1 MKVNLQHIAL
11 APALGLFV
19 IIYSYLITLRPI
31 EYDTKNYL
39 IFYENLIK
47 GDFSYGAC
55 SGFEPIFCFFSYFA
69 SLLHLSPFQIHYVWG
84 LSTILLI
91 VNAILKTED
100 PYLPKKLILIVTLSI
115 NFFNPSEI
123 FFLTRQ
129 FVAGALLLNFFVE
142 KNYRHQFVWG
152 GLSFL
157 THFFVLPFL
166 ILFYLSH
173 RKLRLIY
180 VVKLLIFLCFSYVF
194 LDQIFPSELN
204 YIRATMEYKF
214 FAYQGK
220 NDGDVLL
227 KDEVKFLV
235 YFAISFYLSDRKTR
249 KFLLLC
255 FFFYLVTFV
264 NPLMHL
270 RYHKYFYFVFM
281 FSFSNLVKLM
291 WHKFI
296 SILSIIFI
304 YRFISI
310 SRWLVLLI

>member
-1 MKVNLQHIAL
+1 MKFNLQHIAAVPVL
-11 APALGLFV
+11 ALFV
-19 IIYSYLITLRPI
+19 ITYSYLITLRPI

-39 IFYENLIK
+39 IFYENLIEF
-47 GDFSYGAC
+47 DFSYSVC
-55 SGFEPIFCFFSYFA
+55 SGFEPLFCFFSYFA
-69 SLLHLSPFQIHYVWG
+69 SLLHLSPIQIHYMWG
-84 LSTILLI
+84 LSAILLI
-91 VNAILKTED
+91 VYAILKTEH
-100 PYLPKKLILIVTLSI
+100 PSTPKKIILIVTLSI

-142 KNYRHQFVWG
+142 KNYRHRFVWAA
-152 GLSFL
+152 LSFL
-157 THFFVLPFL
+157 THFFVFPFL
-166 ILFYLSH
+166 IIFYLSQH
-173 RKLRLIY
+173 KFKLIH
-180 VVKLLIFLCFSYVF
+180 VVKLLIFFSFSYV
-194 LDQIFPSELN
+194 LLSKIFPSEIN

-220 NDGDVLL
+220 NDGDVSL
-227 KDEVKFLV
+227 KDEIKFLL
-235 YFAISFYLSDRKTR
+235 YFAISFYLSNRTTR

-281 FSFSNLVKLM
+281 FSLSNLSKLI
-291 WHKFI
+291 WHQFI
-296 SILSIIFI
+296 AILSVIFI